1 MVLVGGLAVPRC
13 EAAGGGALS
22 GVVSGFAADVVARR
36 RHLASQSSGLVCGR
50 KDGEMPLLDV
60 VEEVFAAVA
69 DCVVRLAVRSYLRAR
84 ESVSVPNKNQ
94 PASEL

>member
-1 MVLVGGLAVPRC
+1 MQEAALELSLPVVLVGGLAVPGC

-50 KDGEMPLLDV
+50 EDGEMPLLDV

-69 DCVVRLAVRSYLRAR
+69 GGPGSGTTRLI
-84 ESVSVPNKNQ
+84 Q
-94 PASEL
+94 Q

>member
-1 MVLVGGLAVPRC
+1 MVHVVGLAVSRR

-50 KDGEMPLLDV
+50 EDGEMPLLDV

-69 DCVVRLAVRSYLRAR
+69 DCVVRLAVRSYLQ
-84 ESVSVPNKNQ
+84 VTGLP
-94 PASEL
+94 